1 MIDVVSTL
9 PRSYPGHVLLTEDLG
24 VYNGIDDG
32 DWPGKHFLGAGKP
45 AESVGAWLLRH
56 GFCSRSM
63 TLKQR
68 FPPGPA
74 VDVDALIGELHGEPE
89 GGRLQVGDARVVE
102 FLTKFDR
109 TLLAPATARRHPES
123 PRWVSFCVRE
133 K

>member
-1 MIDVVSTL
+1 M
-9 PRSYPGHVLLTEDLG
+9 LTEDLG

-56 GFCSRSM
+56 IFCSHSM

-68 FPPGPA
+68 FPAGPA

-109 TLLAPATARRHPES
+109 TLLAPATARRHPKS